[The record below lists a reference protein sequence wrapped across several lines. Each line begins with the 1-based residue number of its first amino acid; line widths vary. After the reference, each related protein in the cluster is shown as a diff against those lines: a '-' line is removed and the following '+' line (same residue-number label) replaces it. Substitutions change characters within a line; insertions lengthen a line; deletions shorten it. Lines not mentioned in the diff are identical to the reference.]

1 MGAGG
6 GDRYLFTRRCHGNIS
21 LEYQVPS
28 SQEGGGWPGN
38 LPCSG
43 PGDQLIQGQESGH
56 RYGDIQTADGV
67 LLLVDNNIS
76 EYS

>member
-1 MGAGG
+1 MRAGG

-28 SQEGGGWPGN
+28 SQEGGGCPGN

-43 PGDQLIQGQESGH
+43 PGDLLIQGQHSALDWTM
-56 RYGDIQTADGV
+56 DIDTDLEIYRLHADGV
-67 LLLVDNNIS
+67 LL
-76 EYS
+76 